1 MTCPCAAN
9 ADLLARLTDILQQ
22 LRDAVAKEGWTV
34 DWAPVDGFLAQAASA
49 TQAGNLPDAA
59 REYLHAITH
68 LMAQLRQIRSAS
80 SDSGGSKNCKL
91 QKSANFRFAAACPLL
106 IHSPPQMSSG
116 IASAALLRYSC
127 DRPAHGRRTEYAF
140 CDKEV
145 AGAVEVADPIE
156 AARGARTPGLGGL
169 DPFEHRPGGHLRLSQ
184 PGQQPELAGQR
195 AAAGRR
201 A

>member
-1 MTCPCAAN
+1 MGVAALAAAGLLALGHPLVALAAFLAAAAALVVALVQRYGGADRRSEIEHRRFGRGPYVTCPCAPN

-80 SDSGGSKNCKL
+80 SDSGG
-91 QKSANFRFAAACPLL
+91 
-106 IHSPPQMSSG
+106 G
-116 IASAALLRYSC
+116 IAN
-127 DRPAHGRRTEYAF
+127 
-140 CDKEV
+140 
-145 AGAVEVADPIE
+145 
-156 AARGARTPGLGGL
+156 
-169 DPFEHRPGGHLRLSQ
+169 
-184 PGQQPELAGQR
+184 
-195 AAAGRR
+195 
-201 A
+201 